1 MVAPK
6 KARTMVVAEREV
18 TDRLRLW
25 HMPVAM
31 AMNRMSTVMTSGD
44 DRADDE
50 SGEQERDV
58 HANGGVVPTR
68 LMVNRA
74 IRLARR
80 VFSMST
86 PMSIPHMLQ
95 PRMGVVQPTKAT
107 SGAAMPVRM

>member
-1 MVAPK
+1 
-6 KARTMVVAEREV
+6 MVVAEREV

-31 AMNRMSTVMTSGD
+31 AINRMSTVMTSGMIALTMNPAS
-44 DRADDE
+44 RNAMYM
-50 SGEQERDV
+50 RM
-58 HANGGVVPTR
+58 GVVPTR

-74 IRLARR
+74 MRLARR

-86 PMSIPHMLQ
+86 PMSIPHMHSHG
-95 PRMGVVQPTKAT
+95 MGVVQPTKAT